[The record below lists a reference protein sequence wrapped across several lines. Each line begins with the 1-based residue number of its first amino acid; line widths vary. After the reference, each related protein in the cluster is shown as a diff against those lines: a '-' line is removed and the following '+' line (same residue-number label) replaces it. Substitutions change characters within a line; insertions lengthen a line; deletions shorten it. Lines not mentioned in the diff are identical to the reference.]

1 MGSVS
6 MSKKKW
12 KDRKDGAYIR
22 DADPMHRLIPYLLPR
37 RTDSEVFLIRSIDVT
52 NLMEYVSGRKGIEG
66 NNVSLFSTMV
76 AAMLRTSALRP
87 ALNRFVKGYRL
98 YQRNDLIVG
107 FVAKEG
113 YEDDSGSHLVN
124 VTLDPGDDIFQVSEK
139 VYGKVN
145 ASRKG
150 DSTGTDSTVDGLAG
164 KPRWLLRMVV
174 RFLKFLDFHGWVP
187 DSIIKD
193 DPNFASVF
201 VSNMGSIKCGAP
213 IHHLNEWGTNSI
225 FLCIGEK
232 YDKVVPFE
240 GGYAVRPHID
250 FAFTVD
256 ERIADG
262 VYFARSIDI
271 FAKLLEDPSVMEEG
285 FRGENPD

>member
-1 MGSVS
+1 
-6 MSKKKW
+6 MSRKKW
-12 KDRKDGAYIR
+12 KDRRDGAYIR
-22 DADPMHRLIPYLLPR
+22 DVDPMHKIIPYLLPR
-37 RTDSEVFLIRSIDVT
+37 RTDSEVFLIRSVDVT
-52 NLMEYVSGRKGIEG
+52 NLMKYVSERKGIEG
-66 NNVSLFSTMV
+66 NSVSLFSSMV
-76 AAMLRTSALRP
+76 AAMVRTSAVRP

-124 VTLDPGDDIFQVSEK
+124 VTVDPGDDIFRVSEK

-150 DSTGTDSTVDGLAG
+150 DSTGTDSAVDGLANM
-164 KPRWLLRMVV
+164 PRWFLRIAV
-174 RFLKFLDFHGWVP
+174 RFLRFLDFHGWVP
-187 DSIIKD
+187 KSITKD

-201 VSNMGSIKCGAP
+201 VSNMGSIGCGAP
-213 IHHLNEWGTNSI
+213 MHHLNEWGTNSI

-271 FAKLLEDPSVMEEG
+271 FTKFLEEPSVMEEG
-285 FRGENPD
+285 YRGDNPD